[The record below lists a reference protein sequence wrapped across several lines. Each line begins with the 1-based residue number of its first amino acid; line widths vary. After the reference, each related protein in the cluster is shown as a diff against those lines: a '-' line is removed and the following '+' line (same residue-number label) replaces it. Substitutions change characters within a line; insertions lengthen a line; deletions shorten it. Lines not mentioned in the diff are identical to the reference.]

1 MTPID
6 SIPDSWERH
15 MRDVIFCCSVYGLT
29 MFNDKKTGDLS
40 GFTLRQQFKNK
51 FKDNNYPFF
60 K

>member
-6 SIPDSWERH
+6 GISDSWERY
-15 MRDVIFCCSVYGLT
+15 MRDVIFYCSVDALT
-29 MFNDKKTGDLS
+29 MFNDKRTGNLS

-51 FKDNNYPFF
+51 FKDNNFPFF

>member
-6 SIPDSWERH
+6 GITDSWERN
-15 MRDVIFCCSVYGLT
+15 MTDAIFYCSAYALT
-29 MFNDKKTGDLS
+29 TFNDKRTGNLS

-51 FKDNNYPFF
+51 FKDNNYPYF

>member
-6 SIPDSWERH
+6 GISDSWERN
-15 MRDVIFCCSVYGLT
+15 MTDVMFYCSVYMLAT
-29 MFNDKKTGDLS
+29 FNDKKTGNLS

-51 FKDNNYPFF
+51 FRDNNYPFC